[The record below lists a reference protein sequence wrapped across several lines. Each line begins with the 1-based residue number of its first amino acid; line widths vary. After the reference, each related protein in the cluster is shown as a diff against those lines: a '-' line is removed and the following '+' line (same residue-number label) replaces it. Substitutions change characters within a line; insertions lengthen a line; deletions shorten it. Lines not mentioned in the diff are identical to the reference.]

1 MLAGKGGIH
10 SGYPFISQSFIK
22 CSLRLRLSLVSNCLS
37 SHSPLWGV
45 KNKKFKKKFSNYLFM
60 FLFPGVMGGGDFGI
74 PKRLWL
80 RDEGVR
86 GAAAVLF
93 FYLKCGF
100 WRLGFL
106 MIRFLWFI

>member
-1 MLAGKGGIH
+1 M
-10 SGYPFISQSFIK
+10 Y
-22 CSLRLRLSLVSNCLS
+22 
-37 SHSPLWGV
+37 
-45 KNKKFKKKFSNYLFM
+45 
-60 FLFPGVMGGGDFGI
+60 LFPGVLGVGDFGI

-80 RDEGVR
+80 RDEGVW
-86 GAAAVLF
+86 GEKSSS